1 MHGCCSP
8 RWRSAAPLPTCR
20 RSAWASSAF
29 PSAGSWPFLPRHEP
43 CRLVLSVR
51 IRRRAAGC
59 GLHRRAAGGQNPPRR
74 LPDPFGAGL
83 PALLSSSLSSIMLGK
98 AMCGMG
104 VAVVLTASMALF
116 VRWFRPE
123 SCGRLCSWFFCGGMG
138 AGNRAHGGFPPDAHL
153 SWAERP
159 KKSEMNQTF
168 RAVPGAPQPGRT
180 RQAAF
185 PRSSA
190 GRCPSGDAIP
200 VPPECESRRRPQRA
214 RGRRDGPGESPA
226 GGGNPSFVK
235 NNTLRGT
242 KIDALMNR
250 NVQRKSE
257 SAFPSAA
264 ARIKPF

>member
-1 MHGCCSP
+1 MSP
-8 RWRSAAPLPTCR
+8 DQQPGEHPTRTGR

-29 PSAGSWPFLPRHEP
+29 PSAGSWSFLPRHEP

-59 GLHRRAAGGQNPPRR
+59 GLHRRAAGGQNHPRR

-98 AMCGMG
+98 AICGMG

-168 RAVPGAPQPGRT
+168 RAVPGPLRGRGEPGR
-180 RQAAF
+180 RPFPALPPGDVHRAMRFPF
-185 PRSSA
+185 PRMRIPAKAAASA
-190 GRCPSGDAIP
+190 RTTRRPGRKP
-200 VPPECESRRRPQRA
+200 RRR
-214 RGRRDGPGESPA
+214 
-226 GGGNPSFVK
+226 
-235 NNTLRGT
+235 
-242 KIDALMNR
+242 
-250 NVQRKSE
+250 RKSVICE
-257 SAFPSAA
+257 
-264 ARIKPF
+264 K